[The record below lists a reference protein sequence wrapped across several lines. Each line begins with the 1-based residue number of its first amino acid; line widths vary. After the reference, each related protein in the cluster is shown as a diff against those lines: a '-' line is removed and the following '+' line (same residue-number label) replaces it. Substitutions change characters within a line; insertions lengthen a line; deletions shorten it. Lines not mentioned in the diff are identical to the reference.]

1 MGMAQGDMMLVGE
14 VRMDRVLRR
23 RSEPFSEAIT
33 PSAMNSCQNTNVM
46 NDGHAHRGD
55 KAIID
60 RLGQSREG
68 GWCRAWNRWRLRA
81 ASWSGGVA
89 HLIPNI
95 ATTFLVELDDLH
107 DSKRILLL
115 IGLGNPA
122 VL

>member
-1 MGMAQGDMMLVGE
+1 MEMAQGDMMLVDE
-14 VRMDRVLRR
+14 VRMDHVGRR
-23 RSEPFSEAIT
+23 RSGLFSEEIT
-33 PSAMNSCQNTNVM
+33 PAAMNCQNTAM
-46 NDGHAHRGD
+46 RNDGHAHRGD

-60 RLGQSREG
+60 RLGQSRKG
-68 GWCRAWNRWRLRA
+68 GERAWNRRRLRA
-81 ASWSGGVA
+81 SWGGSVA

-107 DSKRILLL
+107 DSKRILFL

>member
-1 MGMAQGDMMLVGE
+1 MEMAQGDMMLVGVWME
-14 VRMDRVLRR
+14 HVRR
-23 RSEPFSEAIT
+23 RTNGPFSEAIT
-33 PSAMNSCQNTNVM
+33 PAAMNCQNKDVR

-60 RLGQSREG
+60 RLGQSRVGEL
-68 GWCRAWNRWRLRA
+68 CCAWNRWGLRA
-81 ASWSGGVA
+81 SWGRGVA

-115 IGLGNPA
+115 IGPGNPA